1 MAKSAKPASKQPPKG
16 RKGAAKKAAAAKP
29 ARKTASRKSAGKKGK
44 TPSAD
49 DLLHYYR
56 QMLLIRRFEEKA
68 GQLYG
73 MGLIGGFCHLYIG
86 QEAVVVGMMATASSN
101 DSVITSYRDHGH
113 MLACDMDPKG
123 VMAELT
129 GRRGG
134 YSKGKGGS
142 MHMFSREKNFF
153 GGHGIVGA
161 QIPLGTGLAFAHQ
174 YKDDGGV
181 CHAYCGDGAIN
192 QGQIYESFNMAQL
205 WKLPVIYVIEN
216 NRYGMGTS
224 IERASATTELY
235 RRGDSFGIP
244 GAKVDGMDV
253 LAVKAAAEKAA
264 NRCRTGKGP
273 FILEMETYRYRGHS
287 MSDPAKY
294 RDKEEVSKVRKESD
308 PIDNL
313 RDKLISGKV
322 ADESALKE
330 IDKDIKAVVTA
341 AAEFAQQSQE
351 PDPSELY
358 TDILVDV

>member
-1 MAKSAKPASKQPPKG
+1 MAKAAKTTKDK
-16 RKGAAKKAAAAKP
+16 KGAAKKRAAKP
-29 ARKTASRKSAGKKGK
+29 GGPGAASAEE
-44 TPSAD
+44 
-49 DLLHYYR
+49 LLHYYR

-86 QEAVVVGMMATASSN
+86 QEAVVVGMMAAAGEN

-113 MLACDMDPKG
+113 MLACGMDPKG

-161 QIPLGTGLAFAHQ
+161 QIPLGTGLAFAHL
-174 YKDDGGV
+174 YKGDGGV

-192 QGQIYESFNMAQL
+192 QGQIYESFNMAKL

-235 RRGDSFGIP
+235 RRGDSFAIP
-244 GAKVDGMDV
+244 GAQVD
-253 LAVKAAAEKAA
+253 
-264 NRCRTGKGP
+264 
-273 FILEMETYRYRGHS
+273 
-287 MSDPAKY
+287 
-294 RDKEEVSKVRKESD
+294 RKS
-308 PIDNL
+308 
-313 RDKLISGKV
+313 
-322 ADESALKE
+322 
-330 IDKDIKAVVTA
+330 VV
-341 AAEFAQQSQE
+341 
-351 PDPSELY
+351 
-358 TDILVDV
+358 